1 MIKLFIWQ
9 WGVIAAPIVGVVG
22 FLLFAAGSQIHAW
35 HLSWIWA
42 VIGVVFIGWRWLLV
56 TWTRPALA
64 EIDEIV
70 AEITAQMP
78 LSPQA
83 DPRSGSKISGSK
95 IQRAET
101 ALAEILAQAREDL
114 PIWADWN
121 TFWQRALS
129 LISAIAQ
136 VYNPEAKQPLLNIYI
151 PQAYVLLRGT
161 IDDLNEWMQ
170 KMAPVLNQVTI
181 EQALQ
186 AYQVYQKLQPAA
198 RRVLQ
203 VWSWA
208 RWLVNPA
215 AAAARTIT
223 QGTRTKANQEL
234 LGNLNQ
240 VMREAVLRNLAR
252 QAIALYSGTLVAP
265 EVTSPDEP
273 NLKAQ
278 SLKEILAQ
286 ATPIGAVTEKPV
298 SLMVVGRTSAG
309 KSSLINALFVAP
321 VAAVD
326 ALPSTDTIR
335 DYHWEAETGEGLTLW
350 DTPGYEQVNRQ
361 ADRARLL
368 EQAREVDLLLLATP
382 ALDPALQMDLD
393 FLRDLQ
399 IAMPD
404 LPTIVVVTQ
413 VDRLRPIQ
421 EWQPPYDWQTGD
433 RPKEVNIREAVNYR
447 AGILANL
454 AAIVPVVTLS
464 DTRIWGIEDL
474 SLVIL
479 ANVDGAKQARLARFL
494 RNLDARTVA
503 AAALIDRYSFRMTT
517 QQGLTAFLKSPIL
530 QFISQLTT
538 GSPALAILLTEK
550 IPVEELP
557 LVIGKAQ
564 MAKELHNLLAP
575 SASFDLIALW
585 PHLIDQR
592 GTPDRNAWEFGQ
604 MLIASWLP
612 AKETP
617 EQKTML

>member
-1 MIKLFIWQ
+1 MVKLFLWQ
-9 WGVIAAPIVGVVG
+9 WGIIAAPIVGVVG
-22 FLLFAAGSQIHAW
+22 FLLFAAGSQIHTW

-42 VIGVVFIGWRWLLV
+42 VIGVIFIGWRWLLV

-64 EIDEIV
+64 EIDKIV

-78 LSPQA
+78 VSPQT
-83 DPRSGSKISGSK
+83 DPPSGSK

-101 ALAEILAQAREDL
+101 ALATILAQAREDL

-265 EVTSPDEP
+265 EAMLANSPDEP
-273 NLKAQ
+273 DLKVQ

-286 ATPIGAVTEKPV
+286 ATPIDTVTEKPV

-326 ALPSTDTIR
+326 ALPSTDVIR
-335 DYHWEAETGEGLTLW
+335 DYRWEANTGEALTLW
-350 DTPGYEQVNRQ
+350 DTPGYEQVDRQ
-361 ADRARLL
+361 ADRGRLL

-399 IAMPD
+399 IAMPN

-421 EWQPPYDWQTGD
+421 EWQPPYDWETGSGL
-433 RPKEVNIREAVNYR
+433 KEVNIREAVNYR
-447 AGILANL
+447 AEILPDRG
-454 AAIVPVVTLS
+454 AILPVVTLS
-464 DTRIWGIEDL
+464 KARTWGVEDL
-474 SLVIL
+474 SLAIL

-517 QQGLTAFLKSPIL
+517 QQGLTAFLKSPVL

-538 GSPALAILLTEK
+538 GSPALAILLAEK

-585 PHLIDQR
+585 PYLIDQR

-604 MLIASWLP
+604 ILIASWLP
-612 AKETP
+612 GKETP
-617 EQKTML
+617 DQKTML